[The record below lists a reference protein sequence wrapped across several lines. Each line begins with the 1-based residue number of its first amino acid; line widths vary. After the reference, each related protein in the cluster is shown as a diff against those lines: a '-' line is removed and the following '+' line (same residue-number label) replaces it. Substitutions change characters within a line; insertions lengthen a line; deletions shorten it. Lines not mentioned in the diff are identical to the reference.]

1 MRSLID
7 PPAPRF
13 RRLLQLVAILVLVA
27 GVPVGLLIWDGL
39 TDENAPVDVGLIL
52 GNTVHPDGTPS
63 ARLAARLDRALEL
76 FKDGSVPLLIVSG
89 AVGREGHDEATVM
102 RDYLVGKGVPS
113 ERVIVDSDGRTT
125 WASAR
130 NTHEIMHQRGITRL
144 VVITQY
150 FHVPRS
156 KLAARRFGIATVTG
170 AHAKHIEWRDLFSLA
185 REVSAYL
192 HYLIRPTNE
201 T

>member
-1 MRSLID
+1 MKTT
-7 PPAPRF
+7 P
-13 RRLLQLVAILVLVA
+13 
-27 GVPVGLLIWDGL
+27 G
-39 TDENAPVDVGLIL
+39 DVGLVL
-52 GNTVHPDGTPS
+52 GNTVHPDGKPS

-113 ERVIVDSDGRTT
+113 ERIIVDSDGRTT
-125 WASAR
+125 WASAL
-130 NTHEIMHQRGITRL
+130 NTHAIMHQRGMTRL

-156 KLAARRFGIATVTG
+156 KLAARRSGIPTVTG
-170 AHAKHIEWRDLFSLA
+170 AHARHIEWRDFYSIA
-185 REVSAYL
+185 REVPGYL
-192 HYLIRPTNE
+192 RYLLRPTDE